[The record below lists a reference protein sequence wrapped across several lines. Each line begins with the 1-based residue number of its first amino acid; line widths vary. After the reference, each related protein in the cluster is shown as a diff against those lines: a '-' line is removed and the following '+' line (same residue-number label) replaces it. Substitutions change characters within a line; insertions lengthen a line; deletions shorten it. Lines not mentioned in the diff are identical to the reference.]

1 MTAESLFAFNVALLA
16 AVLSPGPALLV
27 ALKTTLSAGRS
38 AGIAVGA
45 GLALVASTWTLM
57 ALVGLDVVFRVFP
70 WAYGAAKTLGALY
83 LLYVAVRM
91 WRHARTPIE
100 ADTRPIKHAFLQG
113 VLINVLNPKSVLFAA
128 AVLIVVFPADMSVAE
143 NAIVVV
149 NHLVV
154 ELSFYTAIAIAMSR
168 QAVSRRYLRAKQTLD
183 RFSAIV
189 LGALGLKLLLGRQ

>member
-27 ALKTTLSAGRS
+27 ALKTTLGAGRS

-70 WAYGAAKTLGALY
+70 WAYGAAKALGALY
-83 LLYVAVRM
+83 LLYIAVRM

-128 AVLIVVFPADMSVAE
+128 AVLIVVFPADMGIAE

-154 ELSFYTAIAIAMSR
+154 ELCFYTAIAVAMSR
-168 QAVSRRYLRAKQTLD
+168 PAVSRRYLNAKQTLD
-183 RFSAIV
+183 RLSAIV